1 MLEERRQFPRLV
13 PSTPLF
19 VSMEDAKSGLL
30 LDLCEGGL
38 AVASLVPR
46 NLDDVF
52 SLAFDLPEGVGHI
65 EATAQVAWTRDSGH
79 LTGVRFMNLDE
90 VSQQQL
96 SEWIAAGTNLRPAG
110 SEEVDEPVIVTRS
123 TYAQVDAIRRE
134 VRPESRPD
142 LWMDAEPMRKPQVDT
157 HAIDNKIEAP
167 AAPTEMAMEAV
178 AEPGVLETTETST
191 PAAEE
196 KAAPAME
203 MTGTLFPDSSAEV
216 ESEPDAH
223 KNTPPFTAKM
233 SFTEMDGDEPS
244 ITEAPSAVEDVVE
257 PEIEAPFDAKPLAA
271 AGETT
276 DVGFGI
282 PEMEMAETSAKP
294 EPVAAPESA
303 MTVEM
308 AADELE
314 TPGSTN
320 RAQWVEH
327 IAQMEEIPAGA
338 RFDAGHQPLPPD
350 SEIVGWASDAVGWVQ
365 EIAEKRV
372 SAPEEAEFDGMFP
385 VESGA
390 MAKAGRTT
398 RSRYTIELVLAVVLL
413 TWALVFLG
421 YQMGSTGASRTA
433 HDLTTPKPAVNGA
446 APANAKGDVAKPGN
460 PSTASFSSAES
471 FPEMSPVPPISR
483 GRSSV
488 APSNSAGIEIPA
500 PAPNRSAAVAP
511 KTPAPS
517 PHETA
522 RASAETT
529 VLEGPSPA
537 INSGVVLQVGA
548 MKMEGN
554 ATALMQDLKKK
565 KFSAFVYRHGNDN
578 LYRVAVGPFGDKDAS
593 AKVKSELQKN
603 GYPAITAKWV
613 KDKG

>member
-142 LWMDAEPMRKPQVDT
+142 LWMDAEPTRKPQVDT
-157 HAIDNKIEAP
+157 HAVENKIEEP
-167 AAPTEMAMEAV
+167 VAATEMAMEAV
-178 AEPGVLETTETST
+178 AEPDVLETTETST
-191 PAAEE
+191 PAEE

-216 ESEPDAH
+216 EAEPDAR
-223 KNTPPFTAKM
+223 KKDQSFTAKM
-233 SFTEMDGDEPS
+233 SFTEMDGDEPA
-244 ITEAPSAVEDVVE
+244 ITEAASAVEEVVE
-257 PEIEAPFDAKPLAA
+257 PEIEAPVDAKRMAA

-308 AADELE
+308 AADELN

-327 IAQMEEIPAGA
+327 VAQMEEIPAVA

-385 VESGA
+385 VESAA
-390 MAKAGRTT
+390 MAKAGRAT
-398 RSRYTIELVLAVVLL
+398 RSRHTIELVLAVVLL

-460 PSTASFSSAES
+460 PSTASFSSAEA
-471 FPEMSPVPPISR
+471 FPEMSPVPPINR

-488 APSNSAGIEIPA
+488 APSNSAGIEIPG
-500 PAPNRSAAVAP
+500 PAPSRSVAVAP
-511 KTPAPS
+511 KTPAPT

-522 RASAETT
+522 RPSAETT
-529 VLEGPSPA
+529 VLDGPSPA

-554 ATALMQDLKKK
+554 ATALVQDLKKK

-578 LYRVAVGPFGDKDAS
+578 LYRVAVGPFGDKDAR